1 MTLGDKKQ
9 LLSLGSET
17 EMSLDGTGNSSDNG
31 SMIRQSDVTVDAYCP
46 QQNTEK
52 KV

>member
-1 MTLGDKKQ
+1 MLLWLKYTKNLWNMTLGDKKQ

-31 SMIRQSDVTVDAYCP
+31 SMIR
-46 QQNTEK
+46 
-52 KV
+52 